1 MNENLSVE
9 TRMTAGESPF
19 SNGIVER
26 HNNKVLFEV
35 FSKTLDVPCETEVAL
50 A

>member
-26 HNNKVLFEV
+26 HNKVLFEV